1 MKSNLFLNTYYFL
14 KELFDDKKES
24 TVLIRRTCIKN
35 KIILIKVISLGFFQS
50 LLEGANIYFIYLL
63 VALITGSKNAQTLFL
78 KSLIDS
84 PDSEKLIF
92 PVGLVLLGL
101 IVAQLLQSILKYF
114 FVFNTEIF
122 TASVKKYIRE
132 FIYQRIFKFD
142 FITSSKIQ
150 IGRLLNL
157 TIQVPEAI
165 RERID
170 ILSNSF
176 VSAMLVISYLFIL
189 IKISLVLLLVVFGC
203 QILVFYFQLIPRKFL
218 KNTSKSINLS
228 EEKINNQLSQE
239 IRALKY
245 LQSIG
250 TVIEPIEKLKSN
262 LKSNFTLTINLARIR
277 SALLP
282 ISQFVGILILSLI
295 TLLSLFFF
303 SNNGVL
309 QAENIVVFLFTL
321 NRLNGK
327 TAQLAENISFL
338 AVNRGILNALDIF
351 LDDSDKA
358 FRDLK
363 KDKSDFNF
371 FGGNSLLEIKI
382 SKLHYKYPNS
392 RFNTLKDI
400 NLSISPG
407 EYVALVGESG
417 SGKTTFIDLITK
429 LITPSSGVININNH
443 NLMDINS
450 LNWQSQISYVG
461 QESFVFSG
469 SIYENIHMYGEEID
483 YKWLDKC
490 IKYVSLEKL
499 IDSLNEGGDTMIGE
513 GFRKISGG
521 QMQKLNIARALYRKP
536 KLLIL
541 DEATSNQD
549 ADNEEIIINLI
560 NKLKGKVSIIV
571 VAHRLNSIT
580 SADNIFLFKN
590 GRIIET
596 GKHKKLLDN
605 KKDYWQLWNTYQK

>member
-1 MKSNLFLNTYYFL
+1 
-14 KELFDDKKES
+14 
-24 TVLIRRTCIKN
+24 
-35 KIILIKVISLGFFQS
+35 
-50 LLEGANIYFIYLL
+50 
-63 VALITGSKNAQTLFL
+63 
-78 KSLIDS
+78 
-84 PDSEKLIF
+84 
-92 PVGLVLLGL
+92 
-101 IVAQLLQSILKYF
+101 
-114 FVFNTEIF
+114 
-122 TASVKKYIRE
+122 
-132 FIYQRIFKFD
+132 
-142 FITSSKIQ
+142 
-150 IGRLLNL
+150 
-157 TIQVPEAI
+157 
-165 RERID
+165 
-170 ILSNSF
+170 
-176 VSAMLVISYLFIL
+176 MLVISYLFIL

>member
-1 MKSNLFLNTYYFL
+1 M
-14 KELFDDKKES
+14 
-24 TVLIRRTCIKN
+24 
-35 KIILIKVISLGFFQS
+35 
-50 LLEGANIYFIYLL
+50 
-63 VALITGSKNAQTLFL
+63 
-78 KSLIDS
+78 
-84 PDSEKLIF
+84 
-92 PVGLVLLGL
+92 
-101 IVAQLLQSILKYF
+101 
-114 FVFNTEIF
+114 
-122 TASVKKYIRE
+122 
-132 FIYQRIFKFD
+132 
-142 FITSSKIQ
+142 
-150 IGRLLNL
+150 
-157 TIQVPEAI
+157 
-165 RERID
+165 
-170 ILSNSF
+170 
-176 VSAMLVISYLFIL
+176 
-189 IKISLVLLLVVFGC
+189 
-203 QILVFYFQLIPRKFL
+203 
-218 KNTSKSINLS
+218 
-228 EEKINNQLSQE
+228 
-239 IRALKY
+239 
-245 LQSIG
+245 
-250 TVIEPIEKLKSN
+250 
-262 LKSNFTLTINLARIR
+262 ARVR

-282 ISQFVGILILSLI
+282 TSQFVGILILSLI
-295 TLLSLFFF
+295 TILSLFLFRKD
-303 SNNGVL
+303 GVL

-327 TAQLAENISFL
+327 TSQLAENISFL
-338 AVNRGILNALDIF
+338 SINRGILNALDIF

-363 KDKSDFNF
+363 KDKLNLDFL
-371 FGGNSLLEIKI
+371 GGNSSLDINI
-382 SKLHYKYPNS
+382 YKLNYKYPNS
-392 RFNTLKDI
+392 RFSTLKDI

-443 NLMDINS
+443 NLMDINA
-450 LNWQSQISYVG
+450 LTWQSQISYVG

-469 SIYENIHMYGEEID
+469 SIYENIHMYGGEID

-499 IDSLNEGGDTMIGE
+499 IYSLNDGGETMIGE

-549 ADNEEIIINLI
+549 VENEEIIIKLI
-560 NKLKGKVSIIV
+560 NKLKGKVTIIV

-590 GRIIET
+590 GRIIEN
-596 GKHKKLLDN
+596 GKHKKLLED